1 MKRMISLYLMVC
13 LFVSLA
19 IPSFAEPIQG
29 AVSELYSAEGNYEDS
44 VGNRENYSYHVPQI
58 VSSSSAAEEIN
69 SEIEEQFGKWIEEQF
84 ENMKAGYSLWSWN
97 TEWHSYWNG
106 SQLFLLITQDSD
118 GGFVNYAAYGYDF
131 ETQSRVTNQMI
142 LDQMGIS
149 NEVYLTNLKEKVQ
162 LMFED
167 MNRTVPENLRKEWGY
182 DELLEKTLNWA
193 DIDQPIFI
201 NGFGEI
207 ETIVK
212 IASFAGAEWYYHLA
226 TPFSYG

>member
-1 MKRMISLYLMVC
+1 MK
-13 LFVSLA
+13 
-19 IPSFAEPIQG
+19 E
-29 AVSELYSAEGNYEDS
+29 
-44 VGNRENYSYHVPQI
+44 
-58 VSSSSAAEEIN
+58 
-69 SEIEEQFGKWIEEQF
+69 
-84 ENMKAGYSLWSWN
+84 GYSLWSWN

-167 MNRTVPENLRKEWGY
+167 MSRSIPEDLREEWGY

-193 DIDQPIFI
+193 DLDQPIFI
-201 NGFGEI
+201 NGSLKSHPLQEQSGIIISPRLFHM
-207 ETIVK
+207 
-212 IASFAGAEWYYHLA
+212 AECLPN
-226 TPFSYG
+226 TVRIN

>member
-1 MKRMISLYLMVC
+1 
-13 LFVSLA
+13 
-19 IPSFAEPIQG
+19 
-29 AVSELYSAEGNYEDS
+29 
-44 VGNRENYSYHVPQI
+44 
-58 VSSSSAAEEIN
+58 
-69 SEIEEQFGKWIEEQF
+69 
-84 ENMKAGYSLWSWN
+84 
-97 TEWHSYWNG
+97 
-106 SQLFLLITQDSD
+106 
-118 GGFVNYAAYGYDF
+118 
-131 ETQSRVTNQMI
+131 MI

-149 NEVYLTNLKEKVQ
+149 EEVYLTNLKEKVQ

-182 DELLEKTLNWA
+182 DELLEKTLNLA